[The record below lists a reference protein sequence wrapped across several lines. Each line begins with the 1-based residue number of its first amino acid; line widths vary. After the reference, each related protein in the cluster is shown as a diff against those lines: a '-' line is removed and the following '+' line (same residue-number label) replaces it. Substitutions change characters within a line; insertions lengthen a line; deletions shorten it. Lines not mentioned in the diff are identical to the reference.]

1 MHNSKSLMKGS
12 NICNLIIHPNDAMK
26 RNITSGDLVE
36 ITSRVGSV
44 RITADVNDEICE
56 SVISIPHGWGH
67 HRKGIKL
74 DIAAANPGVSINDLT
89 DDQFVEE
96 LTGVAIFSGIDV
108 EVTLCK

>member
-1 MHNSKSLMKGS
+1 
-12 NICNLIIHPNDAMK
+12 MK